1 VGTLGQTK
9 EVTVRDAVGLLEG
22 MATTRSIRR
31 FLPDPIPDD
40 VLRTVL
46 EAANW
51 APSGSNAQNRQVLV
65 VKDAEKRRRIG
76 ELYGEAFRIF
86 YPAERLADETDPV
99 QRRMMRGAVYLAE
112 TIGTEP
118 PVLALFCRDDEI
130 AGSPVNAA
138 NAKLWTRGS
147 SVYPAVQNVLLAARA
162 VGLGGCLTTIY
173 LRYEDEIK
181 VLLGIPDTISTYALV
196 PLGFPRDT
204 FGPLRRRPVE
214 EVTFVDNWGAPL
226 S

>member
-1 VGTLGQTK
+1 MS
-9 EVTVRDAVGLLEG
+9 DAVGLLEG

-31 FLPDPIPDD
+31 FRPDPIPDD
-40 VLRTVL
+40 LLRTVL

-51 APSGSNAQNRQVLV
+51 APSGSNVQNRRQLV

-76 ELYGEAFRIF
+76 ELYGEAFKVF
-86 YPAERLADETDPV
+86 YPAERLAEEVDPTH
-99 QRRMMRGAVYLAE
+99 QRMMRGAVYLAE

-118 PVLALFCRDDEI
+118 PVLVLFCRDDAI
-130 AGSPVNAA
+130 TGSPANAA
-138 NAKLWTRGS
+138 AFRPWTYGAT
-147 SVYPAVQNVLLAARA
+147 VYPAVQNVLLAARA

-181 VLLGIPDTISTYALV
+181 ALLGIPETVDTYALV

-204 FGPLRRRPVE
+204 FGPLHRRPVE
-214 EVTFVDNWGAPL
+214 EVTFVDSWGAPL